1 MQDHGEMTT
10 KADGVEVMP
19 PGRAYGCR
27 EYSLEMQLYQL
38 KKRLLQVDVPADERR
53 RTAARVAEIER
64 LLDF

>member
-1 MQDHGEMTT
+1 
-10 KADGVEVMP
+10 
-19 PGRAYGCR
+19 
-27 EYSLEMQLYQL
+27 MQLYQL